1 MEQGTGLSAD
11 QGMSLTDYL
20 RIARRFWKGI
30 VALVLVSTVAAFGWY
45 LIQPRIYSAE
55 ASGMVISSG
64 ADNLSWSLAGD
75 SLAKSKAKSYK
86 AVAESASVADRVI
99 SDLSLPT
106 TAQDLLGNVAVTV
119 PTDGTEIRVDARDRD
134 PVQAQKVANDWVKA
148 LAAQVSDLERDAN
161 ANTRGNPA
169 VKVVPLVTAMVPTEP
184 VSPKLTL
191 ALGVGVVGGLLLGLA
206 YAFIRDRVDRRIRT
220 SEEAERFGYPVIGT
234 LPLDDMLVK
243 GSSVL
248 EGTGGHQFMS
258 EALREL
264 RTNLRFIDVDHQ
276 PRIVL
281 VTSSLP
287 SEGKSTVIANLA
299 STLAADAEPVI
310 VVDADLRR
318 PNVHNVFDVVGDVG
332 VTDILSGRA
341 RIDDVMQTWP
351 GNDLVRVLAAGHIPP
366 NPSELLGSQA
376 MRNLLATLAQDAL
389 VLVDAPP
396 LLPFTDAAVLSRIA
410 DGTLVLVR
418 ANRTKVDELSHALGN
433 IQRVKGRVLGLI
445 LNGIPSKG
453 ADARARGYYGRYGY
467 GEPPTED
474 RSLEAAEPQHGAGT
488 RHGSAA
494 PADDWLGSRHSL
506 PDDSAAPQWDRPG
519 EGGGQRP
526 HGFAAPFPAQAE
538 SPRDHSGWA
547 QSGYAEDPADRSA
560 DADGPEADDG
570 VWLPAR
576 VRESYGARRRGL

>member
-1 MEQGTGLSAD
+1 
-11 QGMSLTDYL
+11 
-20 RIARRFWKGI
+20 
-30 VALVLVSTVAAFGWY
+30 
-45 LIQPRIYSAE
+45 
-55 ASGMVISSG
+55 
-64 ADNLSWSLAGD
+64 
-75 SLAKSKAKSYK
+75 
-86 AVAESASVADRVI
+86 
-99 SDLSLPT
+99 
-106 TAQDLLGNVAVTV
+106 
-119 PTDGTEIRVDARDRD
+119 
-134 PVQAQKVANDWVKA
+134 
-148 LAAQVSDLERDAN
+148 
-161 ANTRGNPA
+161 
-169 VKVVPLVTAMVPTEP
+169 
-184 VSPKLTL
+184 
-191 ALGVGVVGGLLLGLA
+191 
-206 YAFIRDRVDRRIRT
+206 
-220 SEEAERFGYPVIGT
+220 
-234 LPLDDMLVK
+234 
-243 GSSVL
+243 
-248 EGTGGHQFMS
+248 
-258 EALREL
+258 
-264 RTNLRFIDVDHQ
+264 
-276 PRIVL
+276 
-281 VTSSLP
+281 
-287 SEGKSTVIANLA
+287 
-299 STLAADAEPVI
+299 
-310 VVDADLRR
+310 
-318 PNVHNVFDVVGDVG
+318 
-332 VTDILSGRA
+332 
-341 RIDDVMQTWP
+341 
-351 GNDLVRVLAAGHIPP
+351 
-366 NPSELLGSQA
+366 
-376 MRNLLATLAQDAL
+376 MRNLLATLSQDAL

-474 RSLEAAEPQHGAGT
+474 RSLDAAEPQHGAGT
-488 RHGSAA
+488 RHGSVA